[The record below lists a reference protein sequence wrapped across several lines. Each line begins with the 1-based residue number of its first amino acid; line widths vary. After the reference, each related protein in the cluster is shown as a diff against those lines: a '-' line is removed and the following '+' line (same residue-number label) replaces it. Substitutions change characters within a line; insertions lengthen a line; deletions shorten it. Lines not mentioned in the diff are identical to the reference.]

1 MKLPRFPDTLVLIFF
16 LIIGAQLVSYFIP
29 SGLYDRIEIGG
40 QSQVVPESYHIVNS
54 RPLPPLNFLTAIPRA
69 MIKAADIIFFVL
81 IAGGAVSAIRKTG
94 LIDAILGA
102 VIARIGKRPAL
113 LVGGGLTLF
122 ALGSSTIGMAE
133 EYLPFVPILVGMA
146 LALGMDAIVAV
157 AVIYVGAGIGYGC
170 AALNPFTVVIAQR
183 IADVPLYS
191 GQLLRWTLLLVCL
204 LIGTHHILSYARR
217 TASIP
222 QLTQTIKRDFDQIFD
237 PLRAVKLTG
246 SRILLLISCI
256 LAIAV
261 FIFGAVKWGWFLGE
275 LSAVFL
281 GLTLFASL
289 LGNLTLNQT
298 AQTFT
303 EGASQ
308 LTPVALI
315 IGFARTIEVT
325 LNDAV
330 VTDTIIHGVAS
341 ILDKLPTTVAAT
353 GMVAVQAFINL
364 LIPSGSGQAF
374 VTMPVMAPLADLIGL
389 GREGAVLAYQ
399 FGDGFTNMIIP
410 TNAVLMG
417 VLTLAGVSYSRWLKF
432 VFPLVCKLYLVAIF
446 ALIIKITL

>member
-1 MKLPRFPDTLVLIFF
+1 MKSPRFPDTLVLIFF
-16 LIIGAQLVSYFIP
+16 LIIGAQLISYFIP
-29 SGLYDRIEIGG
+29 SGLYGRVEIGE
-40 QSQVVPESYHIVNS
+40 QSQVIPNSYQIVS
-54 RPLPPLNFLTAIPRA
+54 SHPLPLLNFLTAIPRA

-81 IAGGAVSAIRKTG
+81 IAGGAVAVIRKTG

-102 VIARIGKRPAL
+102 VILRIGKQPNL
-113 LVGGGLTLF
+113 LIGGGLTLF

-146 LALGMDAIVAV
+146 LALGFDAIVAV

-183 IADVPLYS
+183 IAGVPLYS

-204 LIGTHHILSYARR
+204 SIGAHHILRYARR
-217 TASIP
+217 VANTP
-222 QLTQTIKRDFDQIFD
+222 QLAQPDKRDFDQLCG
-237 PLRAVKLTG
+237 PLLAVKLTR
-246 SRILLLISCI
+246 SLILLLICCV

-261 FIFGAVKWGWFLGE
+261 FIFGAVQWGWFLGE
-275 LSAVFL
+275 LSATFL

-289 LGNLTLNQT
+289 LGKLTLNRT

-303 EGASQ
+303 AGASQ

-325 LNDAV
+325 LNDAL

-341 ILDKLPTTVAAT
+341 SLDNLPAAVAAT
-353 GMVAVQAFINL
+353 GMVVVQAFINL

-374 VTMPVMAPLADLIGL
+374 VTMPIMAPLADLIGL

-399 FGDGFTNMIIP
+399 FGDGFTNMAIP

-417 VLTLAGVSYSRWLKF
+417 VLTLAGVSYSQWIKF
-432 VFPLVCKLYLVAIF
+432 VFPLMLKLYLVAIF
-446 ALIIKITL
+446 ALVIKVTL